1 MNLIA
6 LKLNK
11 YLDKGEI
18 VLNMDGS
25 TMTTF
30 KIEKK
35 VVELNQYDLDMGR
48 HDTVFITRDELLEI
62 LERM

>member
-11 YLDKGEI
+11 FIDKGET

-30 KIEKK
+30 KTEKK
-35 VVELNQYDLDMGR
+35 VIELNQYDLDMGR
-48 HDTVFITRDELLEI
+48 HDTIFITKDELLEI
-62 LERM
+62 LEKM